1 MLVDPRS
8 NDQAAFSILIEA
20 TGNGV
25 ATKYNIDSYRTMT
38 LDQFKAEVAPT
49 LKSSDAE
56 KDFSY
61 YVIRDLSRGNI
72 HALLPDG
79 AIEYKVSTLVDVPAD
94 NLLDELQELRT
105 EDDCLVP
112 KVVNSPFP
120 VYSYAEKGSCWK
132 MFVKIPETRFRYKH
146 PGLFD
151 SADDYPFVYMPPVV
165 FGVYFS
171 GQIFKEAYIKV
182 LAEDSLADRNIKFGM
197 LPLPNVWTDSK
208 ICMGGMRV
216 VNSGQDNLSKSQ
228 LLLQTWDLFLN
239 GNANEDLLH
248 VENFPENIKEVFEKY
263 ATKEQQEEIKINR
276 RGLNNKILH
285 LKMFLVVLSEPGRW
299 EELQWRP
306 M

>member
-1 MLVDPRS
+1 MLVDPRYNECGALS
-8 NDQAAFSILIEA
+8 VLIEA
-20 TGNGV
+20 TGNGT
-25 ATKYNIDSYRTMT
+25 ATRYNIDSYRTMT
-38 LDQFKAEVAPT
+38 LDQFKEEVVPT
-49 LKSSDAE
+49 LKSSEAE

-61 YVIRDLSRGNI
+61 YIIRDLSRGNI

-79 AIEYKVSTLVDVPAD
+79 AIEYRVRELVDVPVGE
-94 NLLDELQELRT
+94 LLDELQEIRS

-112 KVVNSPFP
+112 KTVNSPFP
-120 VYSYAEKGSCWK
+120 IYSYVEKGACWK

-151 SADDYPFVYMPPVV
+151 SADDYPFIYMPPVV

-171 GQIFKEAYIKV
+171 GQIFREAYIKV
-182 LAEDSLADRNIKFGM
+182 LAEDSLADRNIRFGM
-197 LPLPNVWTDSK
+197 LPLPNVWNDSK

-216 VNSGQDNLSKSQ
+216 VNSSQENLSKAQ

-263 ATKEQQEEIKINR
+263 ATKEQKEEISINR
-276 RGLNNKILH
+276 RGLNNRILH
-285 LKMFLVVLSEPGRW
+285 LKMLLAILSESGRW
-299 EELQWRP
+299 EELKWRP
-306 M
+306 I